1 EIKMAQ
7 GSKPGEGGQLPAKK
21 VTAYI
26 ARIRHATPG
35 TPLISPP
42 PHHDIY
48 SIEDL
53 AQLIHD
59 LRAVNPRARIGVK
72 LVSGS
77 GVGIIAAG
85 VAKAGADVITISGHN
100 GGTGSSPL
108 TSIKNTG
115 LPWEIG
121 LREAHDTLVRAGLR
135 SRLSLRVD
143 GGLKFSRDIILGA
156 ILGADEFGFGTASLL
171 AIGCVMARQCH
182 LNTCPVG
189 IATQDETLRARF
201 KGKPEMVVAYFRSLA
216 DEIRLR
222 LANLGV
228 RSLSELTGWY
238 DRLSARSGMDPLMVV
253 PISAHGRVAPLQ
265 TPTVHAAAQ
274 EDSRHFSGSL
284 DHEPES
290 QPIRNSDRSV
300 GAGISGEVMR
310 RRSNGDEFA
319 TEIRREFHGSA
330 GQSFG
335 AFLAAGL
342 TLKLTGEANDY
353 VGKGLSGGVISIS
366 AGSAASRRGDVLAGN
381 TVLYGATSGQ
391 LYIAGRAGERFAVR
405 NSGALAVVEGLGQH
419 GCEYM
424 TGGVAL
430 VLGSMGMNFGSG
442 MTGGLAYVLRAGAD
456 EVVHRDFVNLA
467 EITDEEESWLRRVL
481 EQHVHLTGSPCAR
494 RMLVRLGGLPL
505 LRVQPIHFQGTIED
519 TWRPHLVALPE
530 TLLLSPDHS
539 TQPLSKHPSP
549 AGMLI

>member
-1 EIKMAQ
+1 MNQLGGRSNTGEGGEDPNTYRFEPAAANKIKQVASARFGVTADYLVHAEELEIKMAQ
-7 GSKPGEGGQLPAKK
+7 GSKPGEGGQLPARK
-21 VTAYI
+21 VSEYI

-121 LREAHDTLVRAGLR
+121 LRETHDTLVRAGLR

-143 GGLKFSRDIILGA
+143 GGLKFARDVVLAA

-201 KGKPEMVVAYFRSLA
+201 QGKPEMVVAYFRFLA
-216 DEIRLR
+216 EEVRSR
-222 LANLGV
+222 LAQLGV

-238 DRLSARSGMDPLMVV
+238 DRLSARSGMDPLLVM
-253 PISAHGRVAPLQ
+253 PDLALEPRCAAARAGPSRACAGRQHSFQCLARIAKRISAHSEFRPQCRHGSQRRTHAPPEFRTRWERGNQPAISWRCRPKFRRVPGGGR
-265 TPTVHAAAQ
+265 HAEVKWRSQ
-274 EDSRHFSGSL
+274 RLRRQGIVRRH
-284 DHEPES
+284 DCH
-290 QPIRNSDRSV
+290 
-300 GAGISGEVMR
+300 R
-310 RRSNGDEFA
+310 RRP
-319 TEIRREFHGSA
+319 R
-330 GQSFG
+330 
-335 AFLAAGL
+335 
-342 TLKLTGEANDY
+342 
-353 VGKGLSGGVISIS
+353 
-366 AGSAASRRGDVLAGN
+366 
-381 TVLYGATSGQ
+381 
-391 LYIAGRAGERFAVR
+391 RFAP
-405 NSGALAVVEGLGQH
+405 
-419 GCEYM
+419 
-424 TGGVAL
+424 
-430 VLGSMGMNFGSG
+430 
-442 MTGGLAYVLRAGAD
+442 
-456 EVVHRDFVNLA
+456 
-467 EITDEEESWLRRVL
+467 RRC
-481 EQHVHLTGSPCAR
+481 PCR
-494 RMLVRLGGLPL
+494 
-505 LRVQPIHFQGTIED
+505 
-519 TWRPHLVALPE
+519 
-530 TLLLSPDHS
+530 
-539 TQPLSKHPSP
+539 
-549 AGMLI
+549 